1 MSRWMRLIVF
11 FDLPVQTKVQRR
23 AATHFRQSLLKDG
36 YYMLQYSVYVRI
48 CNGIDAIEK
57 HRARLRDMVPD
68 DGSVRALVVTEKQ
81 YESIDILL
89 GKPTVAD
96 ESFQT
101 QQLTVF

>member
-1 MSRWMRLIVF
+1 MRLIVF

-57 HRARLRDMVPD
+57 HRARLQDMIPD
-68 DGSVRALVVTEKQ
+68 DGSVRAFVVTEKQ